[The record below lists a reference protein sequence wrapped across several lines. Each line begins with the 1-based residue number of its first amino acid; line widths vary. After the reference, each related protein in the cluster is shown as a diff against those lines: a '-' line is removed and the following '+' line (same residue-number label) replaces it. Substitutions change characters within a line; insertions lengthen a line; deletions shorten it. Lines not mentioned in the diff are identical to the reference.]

1 MRSVSAMVIILIALA
16 ALILWGALAS
26 ILKLKD
32 DGYGR
37 PEIRDRNRAPEQLTR
52 RPGQSVS

>member
-1 MRSVSAMVIILIALA
+1 MLIIVIVISALV
-16 ALILWGALAS
+16 LWGVLAS

-37 PEIRDRNRAPEQLTR
+37 PEIRERNRGPEPFSPGRGQLI
-52 RPGQSVS
+52 G

>member
-1 MRSVSAMVIILIALA
+1 MVILLVLTALV
-16 ALILWGALAS
+16 LWGVLAS

-37 PEIRDRNRAPEQLTR
+37 PEIRDRNRGPEQITR
-52 RPGQSVS
+52 RA